1 MPKKEEPKK
10 KEQKKDTFFKLYLKK
25 CKFQITLTSEKKKMR
40 GDRIFPKLKKI
51 GISILPEC
59 LAI

>member
-25 CKFQITLTSEKKKMR
+25 CKFQITLTSEKKKDEGGQNIPQTEENR
-40 GDRIFPKLKKI
+40 YQYP
-51 GISILPEC
+51 P
-59 LAI
+59 